1 MKAERKFEE
10 WKEKKEMMEREK
22 KEQELQK
29 KRDIELA
36 EKCKKIKAQQKYEEW
51 LRSAKDRPKSSQSF
65 GYSGGK
71 LTGGFRIHTL
81 VYFRNMR
88 HGRGWGKF
96 FKQRGQ
102 DLLLLI
108 SSVRFISLSFSPFQ

>member
-102 DLLLLI
+102 NLLL
-108 SSVRFISLSFSPFQ
+108 